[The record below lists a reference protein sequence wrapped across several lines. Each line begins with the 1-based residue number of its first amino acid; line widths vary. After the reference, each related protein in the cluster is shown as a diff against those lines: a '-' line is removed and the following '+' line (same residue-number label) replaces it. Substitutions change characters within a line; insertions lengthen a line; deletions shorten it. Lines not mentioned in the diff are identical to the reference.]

1 MPQPLP
7 LLPVLLPLF
16 LSSLLPLALS
26 IYATSYGTV
35 FLAACFSTGSIPTSS
50 LRRSSGANFL
60 PFTKKGS
67 APTFRSTGYRSMA
80 YTPST
85 GFGSLSDD
93 KDAGST
99 VDSNAGEST
108 GSGSNASG

>member
-1 MPQPLP
+1 
-7 LLPVLLPLF
+7 
-16 LSSLLPLALS
+16 
-26 IYATSYGTV
+26 
-35 FLAACFSTGSIPTSS
+35 
-50 LRRSSGANFL
+50 
-60 PFTKKGS
+60 
-67 APTFRSTGYRSMA
+67 MA